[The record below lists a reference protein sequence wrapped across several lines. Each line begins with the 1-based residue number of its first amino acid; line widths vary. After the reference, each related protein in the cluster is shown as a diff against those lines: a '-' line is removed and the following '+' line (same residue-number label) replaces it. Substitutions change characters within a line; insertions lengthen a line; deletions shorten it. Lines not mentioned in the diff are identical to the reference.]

1 METIKVGRK
10 KQKVKG
16 ARKMKNT
23 KELVITNKESYLKP
37 NEAVEI
43 AYYLF
48 TEHNAPATVRVAGKN
63 KCVVTLDEPEMKEE
77 RYIKIKK
84 DIQSIKAEIY
94 KTTAKHNK
102 RMKRQEK
109 NEKRIVEEVE
119 YNSKMIKLIHD
130 YPKQIC

>member
-1 METIKVGRK
+1 
-10 KQKVKG
+10 
-16 ARKMKNT
+16 MKNT
-23 KELVITNKESYLKP
+23 KELIITNKESYLKP

-48 TEHNAPATVRVAGKN
+48 TEHNAPATIKMAGKN
-63 KCVVTLDEPEMKEE
+63 KCVVTLDEPEMENE

-109 NEKRIVEEVE
+109 NEKRIAEEVE

-130 YPKQIC
+130 YPKRIC

>member
-1 METIKVGRK
+1 
-10 KQKVKG
+10 
-16 ARKMKNT
+16 MKNT

-43 AYYLF
+43 GYYLY
-48 TEHNAPATVRVAGKN
+48 TEHNAPATVKVAGKN
-63 KCVVTLDEPEMKEE
+63 KCVVTLDEPEMENE

-102 RMKRQEK
+102 RMKRQEG
-109 NEKRIVEEVE
+109 NERRIKEEVE

>member
-1 METIKVGRK
+1 
-10 KQKVKG
+10 
-16 ARKMKNT
+16 MKNT
-23 KELVITNKESYLKP
+23 KELIITNKESYLKP

-48 TEHNAPATVRVAGKN
+48 TEHNAPATVKVAGKN
-63 KCVVTLDEPEMKEE
+63 KCVVTLDEPEMENE

-84 DIQSIKAEIY
+84 DIQCIKAEIY

-102 RMKRQEK
+102 RMKRQEG
-109 NEKRIVEEVE
+109 NERRIKEEVE

>member
-1 METIKVGRK
+1 
-10 KQKVKG
+10 
-16 ARKMKNT
+16 MKNT

-84 DIQSIKAEIY
+84 DMENIKAEIY

-109 NEKRIVEEVE
+109 NERRIKEEVE